1 MCAEAVI
8 YNTSTNTSIGEH
20 MQYPPLSLTL
30 MLAFTCCAV
39 GLVLGLLI
47 LGFVVSFQNRKKAE
61 EEKKEKTQ

>member
-1 MCAEAVI
+1 
-8 YNTSTNTSIGEH
+8 

-30 MLAFTCCAV
+30 MLAFTCCAL

-47 LGFVVSFQNRKKAE
+47 LGFVLSFQNRKKNE